1 MGDGKAGSA
10 EKHRYA
16 AATSEMRQFLDG
28 VVRDHPRV
36 HVIGPVRHAARYNRA
51 VAELVERVDV
61 TGFLAIVDDQHLV
74 HVSRR
79 HGDARR
85 EMQRGQLPVGRD
97 DYVLLPRI
105 FGDPDKVEPGTA
117 IRRGSNS
124 IVIMKV
130 IGNVQ
135 YRVFA
140 EVRVAR
146 RHLAFATMYKSRA
159 G

>member
-10 EKHRYA
+10 EKLRYA
-16 AATSEMRQFLDG
+16 AATIEMRQFLDG

-51 VAELVERVDV
+51 VAELAERVDV
-61 TGFLAIVDDQHLV
+61 TGFLAIVDDHHLV
-74 HVSRR
+74 HASRH
-79 HGDARR
+79 HGNARR

-105 FGDPDKVEPGTA
+105 FGDPDKVEAAAPG
-117 IRRGSNS
+117 RRGSPAVS
-124 IVIMKV
+124 ITKA
-130 IGNVQ
+130 IGASL
-135 YRVFA
+135 YRMVA
-140 EVRVAR
+140 EVRVNR
-146 RHLAFATMYKSRA
+146 RHLAFVTMYKTNR